1 MVEKW
6 FQIVPLRFRPDGS
19 CCCVRR
25 LRDLPLF
32 DDLPE
37 IRRQPAVVLRKPLKE
52 LALGSVGRLPGQLLA
67 LAGLGLVFRRFGL
80 KIGHHATPRNTRTTQ
95 DSILAGTPFE
105 KMAGPRNF
113 CSIATND
120 VPAQI
125 VTLASARSTQNKKAP
140 AVPEPPLRIQS
151 ARHNQSGT
159 HNPRR
164 S

>member
-6 FQIVPLRFRPDGS
+6 FQIVPLRFRPDDS
-19 CCCVRR
+19 FCCDRR

-37 IRRQPAVVLRKPLKE
+37 IRRQLAVVMRKPLE
-52 LALGSVGRLPGQLLA
+52 EVALRSISRLPSPLLA

-105 KMAGPRNF
+105 KMAGPRIF
-113 CSIATND
+113 RSIATND

-125 VTLASARSTQNKKAP
+125 VTLSARSTQNKKAP
-140 AVPEPPLRIQS
+140 AVPEPLLCIQS
-151 ARHNQSGT
+151 ARHYQSVT

>member
-19 CCCVRR
+19 FCCDRR

-52 LALGSVGRLPGQLLA
+52 LALGSVGRLPGPLLA

-80 KIGHHATPRNTRTTQ
+80 KIGHDATPSQHTRTTQ

-113 CSIATND
+113 RSIATND

-125 VTLASARSTQNKKAP
+125 VTLASARSTQKQKGFGGAGAFFAHP
-140 AVPEPPLRIQS
+140 AGKTLSIRD
-151 ARHNQSGT
+151 A
-159 HNPRR
+159 
-164 S
+164 